1 MKNEN
6 EMKKKDSGHTCVV
19 GQGGHGALWWKH
31 AFHSAGLLRVIEA
44 EETGFT
50 QTERIT
56 WREKEEVEL
65 ELIIHDPPA
74 PFRGGH
80 RNYVPLLDGSSREFV

>member
-1 MKNEN
+1 MIQTKGDDVMSDHLAKHGN
-6 EMKKKDSGHTCVV
+6 EMIWPVIWARGKMEKKRRRHTCVV

-44 EETGFT
+44 EETRFT

-56 WREKEEVEL
+56 WREERKSNL
-65 ELIIHDPPA
+65 
-74 PFRGGH
+74 
-80 RNYVPLLDGSSREFV
+80 SS

>member
-1 MKNEN
+1 MIN
-6 EMKKKDSGHTCVV
+6 EMKKRLCTCVV

-65 ELIIHDPPA
+65 ELIIHDPPG
-74 PFRGGH
+74 PFRGGL
-80 RNYVPLLDGSSREFV
+80 RNYVPLLDGSSLEFV